1 MKNVDDDAADVELKK
16 GLTLALCNLDA
27 YLSKSGKYL
36 AGSELSIADCF
47 LLPKLYHMRE
57 VAGHFKG
64 YEVPEQFEALEQYMY
79 AGSDLMYAVAPTPA
93 MVRWGWSVAR
103 GEPDSVVAAMA
114 QAALE

>member
-1 MKNVDDDAADVELKK
+1 
-16 GLTLALCNLDA
+16 
-27 YLSKSGKYL
+27 
-36 AGSELSIADCF
+36 
-47 LLPKLYHMRE
+47 MRE

-103 GEPDSVVAAMA
+103 GEPARSSRRW
-114 QAALE
+114 QTAALE